1 MYQNNQK
8 TQSNECLICFEP
20 LLKEISFVHI
30 IKSLPVCSHC
40 LKQFKILNIHI
51 LFHHYPLQILYL
63 YNTFFQSLL
72 YQYKGLYDYALKD
85 TFLCL
90 FSDELIKKYSDY
102 VIVVA
107 PSSQEDNLVR
117 GFAPMEMIAK
127 TIHQNVFTGL
137 YKKEKYKQS
146 DLRYQDRKKMK
157 EKIGIKN
164 GKQLKGKKILIIDDV
179 ITSGNT
185 LLTCLSLVLLQ
196 KPQCVELLVLST
208 KKDIEVLSFDEGE
221 K

>member
-20 LLKEISFVHI
+20 LLKEIS
-30 IKSLPVCSHC
+30 LD
-40 LKQFKILNIHI
+40 ILHFGTSVNY
-51 LFHHYPLQILYL
+51 FAENSPQ
-63 YNTFFQSLL
+63 N
-72 YQYKGLYDYALKD
+72 
-85 TFLCL
+85 
-90 FSDELIKKYSDY
+90 IKKYSDY

-127 TIHQNVFTGL
+127 TTHQNVFTGL

-164 GKQLKGKKILIIDDV
+164 GKQLKGKKILILDDSTSALDYLTDRYVRDNLQKLSHHPAILLISQRANSLMNADQIIVIDN
-179 ITSGNT
+179 GNVVGIGT
-185 LLTCLSLVLLQ
+185 HSQLLQ
-196 KPQCVELLVLST
+196 SCFIYQEIYQSQQKS
-208 KKDIEVLSFDEGE
+208 EV